1 MGSGLSDRE
10 VRGRVARV
18 EALLAKLEEADDGP
32 ARAAAMDAVQGLVE
46 LYGEAL
52 ARLVAQVSQACGPEA
67 VARLAD
73 DELVG
78 HLLLVHDLHPVE
90 LESRVRQ
97 ALEEVRPYL
106 RSHGGNVELLG
117 IEGGTAHVRLEGSC
131 HGCPSSA
138 VTLRQAV
145 EEAVRKAAPE
155 LTAVVQDGAARE
167 VEPLAAASGAALVQL
182 TARSAGSRTLE

>member
-10 VRGRVARV
+10 VRSRVARV
-18 EALLAKLEEADDGP
+18 EALLATLEEADDGP
-32 ARAAAMDAVQGLVE
+32 ARAAAMDAVQGVVE

-52 ARLVAQVSQACGPEA
+52 ARLIAQVSEACGPEA

-90 LESRVRQ
+90 LNSRVRQ
-97 ALEEVRPYL
+97 ALDDVRPYL

-117 IEGGTAHVRLEGSC
+117 IEAGIAHVRLEGNC

-138 VTLRQAV
+138 VTLRHAV

-155 LTAVVQDGAARE
+155 LSAVVQDGTT
-167 VEPLAAASGAALVQL
+167 VQDEPAPATEPSLVQL
-182 TARSAGSRTLE
+182 TARTAAPGPVA

>member
-10 VRGRVARV
+10 VRSRVARV
-18 EALLAKLEEADDGP
+18 EALLATLEEADDGP
-32 ARAAAMDAVQGLVE
+32 ARAAAMDAVQGVVD

-52 ARLVAQVSQACGPEA
+52 ARLIAQVSEACGPES

-90 LESRVRQ
+90 LNSRVRQ
-97 ALEEVRPYL
+97 ALDDVRPYL

-117 IEGGTAHVRLEGSC
+117 IEAGIAHVRLEGNC

-138 VTLRQAV
+138 VTLRHAV

-155 LTAVVQDGAARE
+155 LSAVVQDGTT
-167 VEPLAAASGAALVQL
+167 VQDEPAPATEPSLVQL
-182 TARSAGSRTLE
+182 TARTAAPGPVA

>member
-10 VRGRVARV
+10 VRSRVARV
-18 EALLAKLEEADDGP
+18 EALLAKLEETDDGP

-52 ARLVAQVSQACGPEA
+52 ARLVARVSQECGAET
-67 VARLAD
+67 VAELAQ

-78 HLLLVHDLHPVE
+78 HLLLVHDLHPVD
-90 LESRVRQ
+90 LEARVGQ

-117 IEGGTAHVRLEGSC
+117 VEAGIAHVRLEGSC

-155 LTAVVQDGAARE
+155 LTAVVQDATAGELEVPAAG
-167 VEPLAAASGAALVQL
+167 SGPALVQL
-182 TARSAGSRTLE
+182 TARSADPGTLA

>member
-1 MGSGLSDRE
+1 MGAGLSDRE
-10 VRGRVARV
+10 VRSRVARV
-18 EALLAKLEEADDGP
+18 EALLAKLEETDDGP
-32 ARAAAMDAVQGLVE
+32 ARAAAMDALQGLVE

-52 ARLVAQVSQACGPEA
+52 ARLVAQVSRECGAET
-67 VARLAD
+67 VARLAG

-78 HLLLVHDLHPVE
+78 HLLLVHDLHPLE

-117 IEGGTAHVRLEGSC
+117 VDAEVAHVRLEGSC

-155 LTAVVQDGAARE
+155 LTAVVQDGAGEDELPA
-167 VEPLAAASGAALVQL
+167 VSQPALVQL
-182 TARSAGSRTLE
+182 TARAASGTVA